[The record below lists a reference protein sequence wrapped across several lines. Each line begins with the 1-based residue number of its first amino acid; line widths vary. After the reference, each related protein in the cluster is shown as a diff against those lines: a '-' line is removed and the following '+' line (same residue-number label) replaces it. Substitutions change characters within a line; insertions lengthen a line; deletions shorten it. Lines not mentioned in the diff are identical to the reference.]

1 MVKSYNELL
10 RDVVRELKERNVYH
24 KLITFNHRPK
34 YMPNISKWINV
45 MFPLWRR
52 GCGFNKLFED
62 SNINIGIEDK
72 LTSQEEA
79 NRIKTDI
86 IFKLIMN
93 LYIDNHDLYR
103 ISSHYKK
110 LNYDDYKHKNR
121 NEMFYMIHG
130 GTVVASIGSIMLICL
145 INSIFGIYCAI
156 GFTGLLILNILVII
170 VNLFIFSMKK
180 DIIFNVK

>member
-10 RDVVRELKERNVYH
+10 REVVRELKEMNVYR
-24 KLITFNHRPK
+24 KLITFNHGLK
-34 YMPNISKWINV
+34 YMTNISKWI
-45 MFPLWRR
+45 PLWRR
-52 GCGFNKLFED
+52 GCGFDKSFED

-103 ISSHYKK
+103 ISSHYTKVT
-110 LNYDDYKHKNR
+110 YDDYKHKNR

-180 DIIFNVK
+180 DIIFL

>member
-1 MVKSYNELL
+1 
-10 RDVVRELKERNVYH
+10 
-24 KLITFNHRPK
+24 
-34 YMPNISKWINV
+34 
-45 MFPLWRR
+45 
-52 GCGFNKLFED
+52 
-62 SNINIGIEDK
+62 
-72 LTSQEEA
+72 
-79 NRIKTDI
+79 
-86 IFKLIMN
+86 MN

-103 ISSHYKK
+103 ISSHYTKVT
-110 LNYDDYKHKNR
+110 YDDYKHKNR

-180 DIIFNVK
+180 DIIFFVK